1 MIKLTDIIESHVVWS
16 TCRYIAQEPG
26 ATRSDLEFHLSD
38 IYKHGV
44 KVNFNWI
51 NKPDTM
57 VVGKLTGHTC
67 NLTHFVDNRGIG
79 IFEWQK
85 GRVNGRKQG
94 YYILPLGEQF
104 AQEPEPRFDFVKP
117 KPMPTAWLENHS
129 EGMLLTSRRRT
140 GGVFLYDP
148 RNFSKMTYLMPS
160 EIVTLVSVDEVGHLN
175 DEATHRKYGREYIS
189 AKVVILHP
197 MKGLFEVDPSGVRPV
212 VKKR

>member
-1 MIKLTDIIESHVVWS
+1 MIKLEDISESHVVWS
-16 TCRYIAQEPG
+16 ACVYIAQNPG
-26 ATRSDLEFHLSD
+26 ATRADLAWHLSG

-44 KVNFNWI
+44 KVNFSWI

-57 VVGKLTGHTC
+57 VFGKLTGSTE
-67 NLTHFVDNRGIG
+67 NLSHFIDKRGIG

-104 AQEPEPRFDFVKP
+104 AQEPEPSFDFVKP
-117 KPMPTAWLENHS
+117 TPMPTAWLDNCS

-140 GGVFLYDP
+140 GGVFLFDP
-148 RNFSKMTYLMPS
+148 RNFSKMTYLMPK
-160 EIVTLVSVDEVGHLN
+160 EIVTLVSVDEVRHLN
-175 DEATHRKYGREYIS
+175 DESTHRKYGREYIS

-197 MKGLFEVDPSGVRPV
+197 MKGLFEVDPSGVKPV
-212 VKKR
+212 IKKR